1 MNQLC
6 DATDDEFKEIV
17 DLVGMSSK
25 PLHVKRLRKAIDEHK
40 AAATRAKMK
49 KKQQQQQLKKK
60 KKPLEDNKRRNE
72 GKESSVFFLKI
83 CRISFFLNRNFLD

>member
-1 MNQLC
+1 VNQLC

-40 AAATRAKMK
+40 AAAAATRAKMK

-60 KKPLEDNKRRNE
+60 KKPSEDNKRRNE
-72 GKESSVFFLKI
+72 GKESSVFFLKFAEF
-83 CRISFFLNRNFLD
+83 RFF

>member
-25 PLHVKRLRKAIDEHK
+25 PLHVKRLRKVIDEHRE
-40 AAATRAKMK
+40 ATRAKMK
-49 KKQQQQQLKKK
+49 KKQLKKK
-60 KKPLEDNKRRNE
+60 KADMKRNTNGNDNE
-72 GKESSVFFLKI
+72 GKDTLSFCFKVFQNFI
-83 CRISFFLNRNFLD
+83 FLNGNFLD